1 MDRFPVRFNHGCD
14 YFRSYW
20 TETNKI
26 DETHGLLGTAERSM
40 CVPGTLSISL
50 AGHRPGNGGRT
61 GIVYVYGRRIG
72 WRFGD
77 IGCVSPTKSPI
88 HLLWCLFLFPSLF
101 KQLINKGWSS
111 RLAVIDQ
118 RTGYASARWGV
129 QLTAGHKK
137 LRVTV
142 QRTKERVGMK
152 SQRSNG
158 CMFSYKWGTPSL
170 FPPLGFC
177 FSSAQGAMSSV
188 SLRRLIGIVRLD
200 WKSHFAWLL
209 SDPSPS
215 SSLPYKYIYLRDAI
229 TTNIA

>member
-1 MDRFPVRFNHGCD
+1 MRLTVCWEQQREECLYQALCP
-14 YFRSYW
+14 
-20 TETNKI
+20 
-26 DETHGLLGTAERSM
+26 
-40 CVPGTLSISL
+40 SL

-61 GIVYVYGRRIG
+61 GIVYVYARRIG
-72 WRFGD
+72 WR
-77 IGCVSPTKSPI
+77 
-88 HLLWCLFLFPSLF
+88 LWRYRLRFTYEESHPSLVMSLPISITV
-101 KQLINKGWSS
+101 QTVNQ
-111 RLAVIDQ
+111 Q
-118 RTGYASARWGV
+118 RVLLQTCRHRPEDRICLCKMGGV

-152 SQRSNG
+152 SQRSHG
-158 CMFSYKWGTPSL
+158 CMFSYKWDTPSL
-170 FPPLGFC
+170 FPPLSFC
-177 FSSAQGAMSSV
+177 FSSARGAMSSV